1 MLNLIFILLAV
12 VFLLVVGMLYRRHQ
26 RYKTYVTNELKI
38 LQKQVE
44 NNSLPE
50 LREEVTAMK
59 KRVITLEAIVTS
71 HGYDLNEKISNLK

>member
-50 LREEVTAMK
+50 LREELTALK

>member
-50 LREEVTAMK
+50 LREEVTALK

>member
-38 LQKQVE
+38 LQKQIE

-50 LREEVTAMK
+50 LREEVTALK

>member
-12 VFLLVVGMLYRRHQ
+12 VFILVVGMLYRRHQ

-44 NNSLPE
+44 SNSLPE
-50 LREEVTAMK
+50 LREEVTALK